1 MREKEYEI
9 MKDSYMFPPLD
20 LLEKRPVRR
29 LYSDSVIIVIR
40 SLITMIFNGKG
51 IRIEKMYPV
60 VIGPSVYYFEIVLS
74 EGIDIDIIRDC
85 LADHGKLRI
94 VSLVSDNRL
103 IAIEV
108 PRHDRQNLY
117 LRDILETKSFE
128 RFKGRLPIALGMP
141 TKDNKL
147 LGLSLTCLQHLL
159 ISGGDRSGK
168 SMLLHCI
175 IISLLYSQTPKELK
189 LVLVDTKN
197 EEFGVYN
204 KIEATY
210 LYHDKCSDKGVI
222 TSDVQAVSTLYSLCE
237 EMDRRL
243 DILADQG
250 LDEYNEMIR
259 KWERT
264 NKKAKCYLPYIV
276 VVIDEFSELIKIY
289 GKHFEIPLHHLAQMG
304 HKVGIHLVI
313 STWDTSESV
322 VTRLVKSVFS
332 TRISCK
338 VSSAEDSRRILDISG
353 AELLSGKGDM
363 LYSSDGYI
371 SRVQGCFVNSRDI
384 ESVCDWIA
392 LCNKEETQCHIQE
405 SKSEDET
412 SEDSTKRNCI
422 DELMESEKNRM
433 DLIKALKEC
442 LCMIESSSDSID
454 MRESSISKND
464 IRRKKSDSNQPEY
477 PVAKRNVPLSV
488 GMDTMAP
495 HIGENESYEEDV
507 DSDQYVHIVEK
518 DSLFKRIWRMIAH
531 KKNVDE

>member
-1 MREKEYEI
+1 MQGKTIII
-9 MKDSYMFPPLD
+9 MKDSYKFPPFD
-20 LLEKRPVRR
+20 LLEKRPVHR
-29 LYSDSVIIVIR
+29 LYSDSVIIVVR
-40 SLITMIFNGKG
+40 SLITMIFNDKG

-60 VIGPSVYYFEIVLS
+60 VIGPSVYYFEIVLC

-85 LADHGKLRI
+85 LAGHGQLRI

-117 LRDILETKSFE
+117 LRDILETKSFQ

-147 LGLSLTCLQHLL
+147 LGLSLTCLHNLL
-159 ISGGDRSGK
+159 ISGEAGTGK

-189 LVLVDTKN
+189 LVLIDTKK

-204 KIEATY
+204 KIEDRY
-210 LYHDKCSDKGVI
+210 LYHQDCFEKGVI

-243 DILADQG
+243 DILAGQG
-250 LDEYNEMIR
+250 LDEYNE
-259 KWERT
+259 KYFNWESVNMDT
-264 NKKAKCYLPYIV
+264 KSCLPYIV

-289 GKHFEIPLHHLAQMG
+289 GKHFEIPLHHIAQMG

-313 STWDTSESV
+313 STQDTSENV
-322 VTRLVKSVFS
+322 ITQLLRSVFS
-332 TRISCK
+332 TRITCK
-338 VSSAEDSRRILDISG
+338 VSSTEDSMRILDVSG

-371 SRVQGCFVNSRDI
+371 TRVQGCYVDYRDI
-384 ESVCDWIA
+384 ENVCNWIA
-392 LCNKEETQCHIQE
+392 LTNKDECQHHIQD
-405 SKSEDET
+405 SKLEDKLQNEQN
-412 SEDSTKRNCI
+412 KRVYS
-422 DELMESEKNRM
+422 DEIMENVNNSK

-442 LCMIESSSDSID
+442 LCMIESSSEDID
-454 MRESSISKND
+454 MRDSSISKND
-464 IRRKKSDSNQPEY
+464 IRRKKSNSNQTNYLET
-477 PVAKRNVPLSV
+477 KEKDPLSV
-488 GMDTMAP
+488 GMDTMEP
-495 HIGENESYEEDV
+495 YICENESYQGDI
-507 DSDQYVHIVEK
+507 DSDQSGQIEEK
-518 DSLFKRIWRMIAH
+518 NPFFKRIWRIISH
-531 KKNVDE
+531 KKNSDD

>member
-1 MREKEYEI
+1 

-29 LYSDSVIIVIR
+29 LYSDSLIIVIR
-40 SLITMIFNGKG
+40 RLITMIFNDKG
-51 IRIEKMYPV
+51 IKIEKMYPV
-60 VIGPSVYYFEIVLS
+60 VIGPSVYYFEIVLC
-74 EGIDIDIIRDC
+74 EGRDIDIIRDW
-85 LADHGKLRI
+85 LADHGEIRI

-108 PRHDRQNLY
+108 PRHDRQILY

-159 ISGGDRSGK
+159 ISGGVGSGK

-197 EEFGVYN
+197 DEFGVYN
-204 KIEATY
+204 KIDTPY
-210 LYHDKCSDKGVI
+210 LYHNECPDKGVI
-222 TSDVQAVSTLYSLCE
+222 TSDAQAVSTLYSLCE

-243 DILADQG
+243 DILSDQG
-250 LDEYNEMIR
+250 LDEYNEMIK
-259 KWERT
+259 KWERI
-264 NKKAKCYLPYIV
+264 NKNDKCYFPYIV

-289 GKHFEIPLHHLAQMG
+289 GKHFEIPLHHLAQTG

-313 STWDTSESV
+313 STRDTSESI

-371 SRVQGCFVNSRDI
+371 SRVQGCFVDSRDI

-392 LCNKEETQCHIQE
+392 LCNKDETQRHVQE

-433 DLIKALKEC
+433 DLVKALKEC
-442 LCMIESSSDSID
+442 LCMIESSSDSTD
-454 MRESSISKND
+454 MKESSISKND
-464 IRRKKSDSNQPEY
+464 ICRKKTDSNQPEY
-477 PVAKRNVPLSV
+477 PAAKGNATLNV
-488 GMDTMAP
+488 GMDMMAP
-495 HIGENESYEEDV
+495 HISENESYEEDV
-507 DSDQYVHIVEK
+507 DSDQYVHIEEK
-518 DSLFKRIWRMIAH
+518 DSLFKRIWRMILH